1 MSKSDLYIDGE
12 YMNTK
17 TTPFPR
23 RSFIASAAA
32 LGVVALINP
41 SKAFAEDAA
50 SVQAEADSAASS
62 LKSMQSNLDKAS
74 NDYTQALM
82 DQQQAQDNMDAA
94 QQQIDQQ
101 NQQIADLQ
109 SKLGTRARSMYRTG
123 GNSMLD
129 VIFGSVTFQ
138 ELATNW
144 DILSTMNDQDAQL
157 VDETKTA
164 REQLEAAKQEYSQQ
178 EQVAAQKADEA
189 GQKKAQAESL
199 VAQQQALYNSLSAQV
214 VQKLQE
220 ERAAQEAAAAAQVA
234 AVVAATPQ
242 STGGSSTPSDSNT
255 GSSDTGAG
263 TGGSDTGGYSSG
275 GGNVPSYDGGGDA
288 VSRAGRCIGAP
299 YATGGV
305 GPGSYDCSGFVSYCL
320 TGEHIRLGTTYTFM
334 GWPQV
339 SLSEAQP
346 GDVLVNDDHC
356 GLYIGNG
363 MMIDAQYAGVT
374 AESIHGWFQWDRIV
388 RYPG

>member
-189 GQKKAQAESL
+189 GQIKAQAESV
-199 VAQQQALYNSLSAQV
+199 VAQQQAIYNSLSAQ
-214 VQKLQE
+214 
-220 ERAAQEAAAAAQVA
+220 AAQLLQQQREAEEAAAAAAAA
-234 AVVAATPQ
+234 AVVEESAK
-242 STGGSSTPSDSNT
+242 GGSSYTPPDNNN
-255 GSSDTGAG
+255 G
-263 TGGSDTGGYSSG
+263 GGSDNSDNGGSTSG
-275 GGNVPSYDGGGDA
+275 GSWDGGADT
-288 VSRAGRCIGAP
+288 VSRAYACIGAP
-299 YATGGV
+299 YVWAAV
-305 GPGSYDCSGFVSYCL
+305 GPGGYDCSGLVSYCL
-320 TGEHIRLGTTYTFM
+320 TGQHTRLGSTSTFM
-334 GWPQV
+334 GWTQV
-339 SLSEAQP
+339 SNPQP
-346 GDVLVNDDHC
+346 GDVCTSWEHC
-356 GLYIGNG
+356 GIYIGGGQMIHAPDFGQTVKIGPVQSG
-363 MMIDAQYAGVT
+363 MI
-374 AESIHGWFQWDRIV
+374 IV
-388 RYPG
+388 RW